1 MYCSLV
7 THTLSSVRIHARAL
21 TSLSSAAGSTD
32 NVELIEVIQEV
43 STLTN
48 NDTYSQLI
56 NDVSMMTS
64 GV

>member
-7 THTLSSVRIHARAL
+7 IHTLSSVRVHARTL

-43 STLTN
+43 SMLTN

-64 GV
+64 DV